1 MPRRQFTAIS
11 QLPVTSDE
19 AFAWHVRPGAFQ
31 RLKAP
36 WQQVEVVE
44 QHGTV
49 RDDDRITLRMRLAP
63 GVWKKWVAEHNEY
76 VEGRQFL
83 DEQLEGPFA
92 YWEHV
97 HQFEPHGDKASRL
110 EDRIDFELPGG
121 FVGDRL
127 LHGHVQRELDRLFA
141 YRHRVTRD
149 DLRDHHAYL
158 DRPRMRVLISGATGL
173 VGSALTSFLSTG
185 GHSPIGLTRSRD
197 SFEGVHWDPEKGEI
211 DADALEGFDA
221 VVHLAGENVAGGR
234 WTAARKRKIMES
246 REKGTRLLTETLAKL
261 KSPPK
266 TFLCASAV
274 GFYGPLE
281 DEEVDESFR
290 RGSGFL
296 AEVCEAWE
304 AACAPARAAGMR
316 VANLRFGVVLSP
328 AGGALAKMLPPFQ
341 MGAGGKVGDGRQW
354 MSWIAIDDVVGAIHH
369 ALMHDDLSGP
379 VNVTAPEPV
388 TNAEFTKTLGGVLKR
403 PTIFP
408 LPAFVARLAFGE
420 LANEMLLAGQNVNPR
435 RLVETGYRFRFPDL
449 EPALRHVLGRQLAQR
464 A

>member
-1 MPRRQFTAIS
+1 MACAARRLSAT
-11 QLPVTSDE
+11 E
-19 AFAWHVRPGAFQ
+19 GAVAAG
-31 RLKAP
+31 RSRRAA
-36 WQQVEVVE
+36 
-44 QHGTV
+44 GTI

-97 HQFEPHGDKASRL
+97 HQFEPHGDKACRL
-110 EDRIDFELPGG
+110 EDRIDYELPGG
-121 FVGDRL
+121 FAGDRL
-127 LHGHVQRELDRLFA
+127 LHGHVQGELDRMFA

-149 DLRDHHAYL
+149 DLREHHRLSWIVPGCAC
-158 DRPRMRVLISGATGL
+158 S
-173 VGSALTSFLSTG
+173 SAVRRAWSAR
-185 GHSPIGLTRSRD
+185 RSRRFFRPAVIRR
-197 SFEGVHWDPEKGEI
+197 SGSHAAAIRLKACIGTRKGRDRRRRFGRFRRRRSSGRRERRGRPL
-211 DADALEGFDA
+211 D
-221 VVHLAGENVAGGR
+221 GG
-234 WTAARKRKIMES
+234 AEAKIMES
-246 REKGTRLLTETLAKL
+246 REKGTRLLAETLAKL

-304 AACAPARAAGMR
+304 AACAPARAAGIR
-316 VANLRFGVVLSP
+316 VVNLRFGVVLSP

-341 MGAGGKVGDGRQW
+341 MGAGGRIGDGQQW

-388 TNAEFTKTLGGVLKR
+388 TNAEFTKTLGRVLKR

-420 LANEMLLAGQNVNPR
+420 LANEMLLAGQKVNPR